1 MSKTEL
7 AKMIAGEL
15 YQPADEQLTAMRIH
29 ARKMT
34 RAYNETEVEDLQG
47 RQVILKK
54 LLGSTTDNFYIEP
67 PFQCDYGSNIQWG
80 DNSYANF
87 NLVILDIAPVTIGKN
102 VMFAPNVTI
111 SAATHPL
118 IASERNSGFEYGK
131 PVIIGDNVWFGSGVI
146 VNPGVTIG
154 DNAVIGAGSV
164 VV

>member
-54 LLGSTTDNFYIEP
+54 LL
-67 PFQCDYGSNIQWG
+67 
-80 DNSYANF
+80 
-87 NLVILDIAPVTIGKN
+87 
-102 VMFAPNVTI
+102 
-111 SAATHPL
+111 
-118 IASERNSGFEYGK
+118 
-131 PVIIGDNVWFGSGVI
+131 
-146 VNPGVTIG
+146 
-154 DNAVIGAGSV
+154 
-164 VV
+164 